1 MTRTEKIIDT
11 LAHGYIEDHEEEVI
25 SELRRLARLCGAYW
39 AEIEALRE
47 VRRCACSPDDEPYS
61 DRFYE
66 AKNASK
72 KLTAAT
78 DAARREAG
86 EGTT

>member
-1 MTRTEKIIDT
+1 MTRTEQAIQEFETTAEPTCLID
-11 LAHGYIEDHEEEVI
+11 EC
-25 SELRRLARLCGAYW
+25 RRLARLCGAYW

-61 DRFYE
+61 DRFHE

-86 EGTT
+86 EGT